1 MGIAK
6 IPISFCRL
14 QRKTPKL
21 PCWKE
26 STLMEEKLNKGYEP
40 HDVERKWYKK
50 WEDDGRFCADEKSTK
65 PHYSIVIPP
74 PNVTGVLHMG
84 HALNNTLQDILARWK
99 RMCGYEVLWMP
110 GTDHAG
116 IATQNVVERQLA
128 AEGLDRHAIGREE
141 FIDRVWKWREESG
154 GQIIE
159 QLKRLGASCDWGR
172 ERFTMDEG
180 LSTAVRE
187 VFVRLYEDGLI
198 YRANRLINWC
208 PRCHTALSDLEV
220 EHEDK
225 KGHLWHLRYPVLGTD
240 RHLVVAT
247 TRPETMLGDTA
258 VAVHPEDE
266 RYQGL
271 IGKKVL
277 LPLVNR
283 EIPIVADDYVDKDFG
298 SGAVKITPAH
308 DFNDFELGKRHDLE
322 QINILDESGVIN
334 ENGGPYQGQERYEAR
349 ANVVAD
355 LENLDLLEKIDDY
368 SNSVGECYR
377 CKTVIEP
384 YLSLQWYVKVGP
396 LAEEA
401 IKAVQQGD
409 TRIIPQQWEK
419 TYFEWMFNLQDWCVS
434 RQIWW
439 GHRIP
444 VWYCDTCEELTVA
457 REDATFCTHCDSTD
471 IRQDT
476 DVLDTWFSSALWP
489 FSTMGWPEQTETLNK
504 FYPTSCLVTGF
515 DILFFWVARMMM
527 MGHKFMDQVP
537 FKDVYIHALVR
548 DAQGQKM
555 SKSKGNVIDPLHIV
569 DEYGADAFRFTLTS
583 FAAMGRDVKLSTDR
597 IGGYRNFCNKLWNAS
612 RFTLMNLEGFDPSGI
627 DLNAHEL
634 SDADRWILT
643 RLEEAS
649 RQTNSALDDYKFNE
663 AASTLYA
670 FTWHNFCDW
679 YIEMAKDD
687 LYGDDPQA
695 KLRVQSVLFTVLE
708 QLLRLLHPIMP
719 FITEEIWQV
728 LPGQRPCE
736 SIMQADYPDGSGLP
750 TDSVGAERMEL
761 VMDVIRAIRNIR
773 GEMDVPPGKQV
784 TALLDCKSEEACRIL
799 EEGAAAIRVLGKVG
813 EMTIGQSLDR
823 PEQSATQVAGEVE
836 ISLPLAGLVDIAEE
850 EKRLQKE
857 IAKVQKDVDLFTKK
871 LANEKFVANAPA
883 HVLEK
888 DRGKLKDAEEKI
900 GVLQESLG
908 KIQTLK

>member
-1 MGIAK
+1 
-6 IPISFCRL
+6 
-14 QRKTPKL
+14 
-21 PCWKE
+21 
-26 STLMEEKLNKGYEP
+26 MEEKLNKGYEP

-50 WEDDGRFCADEKSTK
+50 WEDDGRFCADEKSAK

-99 RMCGYEVLWMP
+99 RMCGCEVLWMP

-187 VFVRLYEDGLI
+187 VFVRLYEDDLI

-266 RYQGL
+266 RYQDL

-334 ENGGPYQGQERYEAR
+334 ENGGLYQGQERYEAR

-355 LENLDLLEKIDDY
+355 LENLGLLEKIDDY

-444 VWYCDTCEELTVA
+444 VWYCDACEELTVT
-457 REDATFCTHCDSTD
+457 REDATVCAHCGSTD

-527 MGHKFMDQVP
+527 MGHKFMGQVP

-569 DEYGADAFRFTLTS
+569 DEFGADAFRFTLTS

-612 RFTLMNLEGFDPSGI
+612 RFTLMNLEGFDPSDI

-736 SIMQADYPDGSGLP
+736 SIMQANYPDGSGLP

-857 IAKVQKDVDLFTKK
+857 IAKVQKDVDLFTRK

-908 KIQTLK
+908 KIQALK

>member
-1 MGIAK
+1 
-6 IPISFCRL
+6 
-14 QRKTPKL
+14 
-21 PCWKE
+21 
-26 STLMEEKLNKGYEP
+26 MEEKLNKGYEP

-50 WEDDGRFCADEKSTK
+50 WEDDGRFCADEKSAK

-99 RMCGYEVLWMP
+99 RMCGCEVLWMP

-187 VFVRLYEDGLI
+187 VFVRLYEDDLI

-247 TRPETMLGDTA
+247 TRPETMLGDAA
-258 VAVHPEDE
+258 VAVHPEDV
-266 RYQGL
+266 RYQDL

-277 LPLVNR
+277 LPLMNR

-334 ENGGPYQGQERYEAR
+334 EIGGPYQGQERYEAR

-355 LENLDLLEKIDDY
+355 LENLDLLEKVDDY

-444 VWYCDTCEELTVA
+444 VWYCDACEELTVA
-457 REDATFCTHCDSTD
+457 REDATVCAHCGSTD

-527 MGHKFMDQVP
+527 MGHKFMGQVP

-569 DEYGADAFRFTLTS
+569 DEFGADAFRFTLTS

-612 RFTLMNLEGFDPSGI
+612 RFTLMNLEGFDPSDI

-857 IAKVQKDVDLFTKK
+857 IAKVQKDVDLFTRK

-908 KIQTLK
+908 KIQAL

>member
-1 MGIAK
+1 
-6 IPISFCRL
+6 
-14 QRKTPKL
+14 
-21 PCWKE
+21 
-26 STLMEEKLNKGYEP
+26 MEEKLNKGYEP

-50 WEDDGRFCADEKSTK
+50 WEDDGRFCADEKSAK

-99 RMCGYEVLWMP
+99 RMCGCEVLWMP

-187 VFVRLYEDGLI
+187 VFVRLYEDDLI

-247 TRPETMLGDTA
+247 TRPETMLGDAA
-258 VAVHPEDE
+258 VAVHPEDV
-266 RYQGL
+266 RYQDL

-277 LPLVNR
+277 LPLMNR

-419 TYFEWMFNLQDWCVS
+419 TYFDWMFNLQDWCVS

-444 VWYCDTCEELTVA
+444 VWYCDACEELTVT
-457 REDATFCTHCDSTD
+457 REDATVCAHCGSTD

-527 MGHKFMDQVP
+527 MGHKFMGQVP

-569 DEYGADAFRFTLTS
+569 DEFGADAFRFTLTS

-612 RFTLMNLEGFDPSGI
+612 RFTLMNLEGFDPSDI

-736 SIMQADYPDGSGLP
+736 SIMQADYPDGCGLP

-857 IAKVQKDVDLFTKK
+857 IAKVQKDVDLFTRK

-908 KIQTLK
+908 KIQALK

>member
-1 MGIAK
+1 M
-6 IPISFCRL
+6 
-14 QRKTPKL
+14 
-21 PCWKE
+21 
-26 STLMEEKLNKGYEP
+26 MEEKLNKGYEP

-50 WEDDGRFCADEKSTK
+50 WEDDGRFCADEKSAK

-128 AEGLDRHAIGREE
+128 IEGLDRHAIGREE

-187 VFVRLYEDGLI
+187 VFVRLYEDDLI

-247 TRPETMLGDTA
+247 TRPETMLGDAA

-266 RYQGL
+266 RYQDL

-277 LPLVNR
+277 LPLMNR

-308 DFNDFELGKRHDLE
+308 DFNDFELGKRHDLA

-334 ENGGPYQGQERYEAR
+334 ENGGLYQGQERYEAR

-444 VWYCDTCEELTVA
+444 VWYCDACEELTVT
-457 REDATFCTHCDSTD
+457 REDATVCAHCGSTD

-527 MGHKFMDQVP
+527 MGHKFMGQVP

-569 DEYGADAFRFTLTS
+569 DEFGADAFRFTLTS

-612 RFTLMNLEGFDPSGI
+612 RFTLMNLEGFDPSDI

-728 LPGQRPCE
+728 LPGQRPCA

-799 EEGAAAIRVLGKVG
+799 EEGAAAIRVLGKIG

-857 IAKVQKDVDLFTKK
+857 IAKVQKDVDLFTRK

-908 KIQTLK
+908 KIQALK

>member
-1 MGIAK
+1 
-6 IPISFCRL
+6 
-14 QRKTPKL
+14 
-21 PCWKE
+21 
-26 STLMEEKLNKGYEP
+26 MEEKLNKGYEP
-40 HDVERKWYKK
+40 HDVESKWYKK
-50 WEDDGRFCADEKSTK
+50 WEDDGRFCADEKSAK

-116 IATQNVVERQLA
+116 IATQNVVEKQLA
-128 AEGLDRHAIGREE
+128 AEGRDRHAIGREE
-141 FIDRVWKWREESG
+141 FIGRVWKWREESG

-172 ERFTMDEG
+172 ERFTMDKG

-187 VFVRLYEDGLI
+187 VFVRLYEDDLI

-225 KGHLWHLRYPVLGTD
+225 MGHLWHLRYPVLGTD

-266 RYQGL
+266 RYQDL
-271 IGKKVL
+271 IGEKVL
-277 LPLVNR
+277 LPLMNR
-283 EIPIVADDYVDKDFG
+283 EIIIVADDYVDKDFG

-308 DFNDFELGKRHDLE
+308 DFNDFELGKRHELE

-355 LENLDLLEKIDDY
+355 LENLDLLEKVDAY

-419 TYFEWMFNLQDWCVS
+419 TYFEWMFNLQDWCIS

-444 VWYCDTCEELTVA
+444 VWYCDACEELTVTC
-457 REDATFCTHCDSTD
+457 EDATVCTHCGSTD
-471 IRQDT
+471 IHQDK

-527 MGHKFMDQVP
+527 MGHKFMGQVP

-583 FAAMGRDVKLSTDR
+583 FAAMGRDVKLSTER

-612 RFTLMNLEGFDPSGI
+612 RFTLMNLEGFNPSGI
-627 DLNAHEL
+627 DLSAKEL

-643 RLEEAS
+643 RLEETC
-649 RQTNSALDDYKFNE
+649 RKTNSTLDDYKFNE

-695 KLRVQSVLFTVLE
+695 KIRVQSVLFTVLE
-708 QLLRLLHPIMP
+708 QLLRLLHPIIP
-719 FITEEIWQV
+719 FITEEIWHE
-728 LPGQRPCE
+728 LPGQRSCE

-750 TDSVGAERMEL
+750 TDRVGAERMEL
-761 VMDVIRAIRNIR
+761 VMEVIRAIRNIR
-773 GEMDVPPGKQV
+773 GEMDVPPGKPV
-784 TALLDCKSEEACRIL
+784 TAFLDCKSEDACKIL

-813 EMTIGQSLDR
+813 EMTIGQNLDR
-823 PEQSATQVAGEVE
+823 PEQSATQIAGEIE
-836 ISLPLAGLVDIAEE
+836 ILLPLAGLVDIAEE

-871 LANEKFVANAPA
+871 LANEKFVAKAPA

-900 GVLQESLG
+900 GLLQESLW
-908 KIQTLK
+908 KIQALK